1 MTRRE
6 ASRWLAWLG
15 LSVLVLLAWWNSLHG
30 EFTYDDKIEV
40 VGNRTIRFLSE
51 WKVVIAYNW
60 SRPVTLLSYAANF
73 AFSRFEPFWY
83 HAVDVALHAAA
94 SGLAMLFV
102 AELAEARGHARPL
115 RVGFAAALL
124 WALHP
129 LQTES
134 VSYVTGR
141 SEQLCA
147 LFYLVSCWAWIR
159 FARHGGWHRAAL
171 SMLGLALAFFT
182 KEVAATL
189 PVALGLIELFA
200 LRGGALRELRW
211 RRYAPWLLALAAF
224 FALRYRVYGT
234 FTARGEVE
242 RALAVQV
249 FTQAEVI
256 LRYLQLAVLPW
267 GQSIFHDHPETGL
280 SLRSALAA
288 AALVG
293 ATGLAWMRRKQVPE
307 LAFGWI
313 WFLLILMPSS
323 SVVPLKETMAEHR
336 VHLSLLGLAWMA
348 GFGLDRLEGR
358 RFTAA
363 LTAIALLFGGLTARR
378 NQLWSTEV
386 TLWGDAVAQNP
397 DSAEAWYGYGD
408 ALRLKKR
415 LPEALTAYRRSVELN
430 PDLRDGWNN
439 LGLVQATMGDAR
451 EAEATWRAVLKRSP
465 TYCKAHNNL
474 GLLRAL
480 EGRYEEA
487 GAELRT
493 TLAYCPE
500 DCMAHRLLGELYG
513 KHLNDRE
520 KALLHLE
527 FFLDA
532 CPADEMSDE
541 VRKLRDDLTW

>member
-6 ASRWLAWLG
+6 ATRWLAWLL
-15 LSVLVLLAWWNSLHG
+15 LSALVVLAWWNGLHG
-30 EFTYDDKIEV
+30 EFTYDDKVEV
-40 VGNRTIRFLSE
+40 IGNRTIRFLSE

-60 SRPVTLLSYAANF
+60 SRPITLLSYAANF
-73 AFSRFEPFWY
+73 AFSRFEPFSY
-83 HAVDVALHAAA
+83 HVVDLALHAVV

-102 AELAEARGHARPL
+102 AELAEARGHERPL
-115 RVGFAAALL
+115 RVGFAAAVI

-129 LQTES
+129 LQTEA

-147 LFYLVSCWAWIR
+147 LFYLGSCWAWIR

-171 SMLGLALAFFT
+171 SLACLVLAFFT

-200 LRGGALRELRW
+200 VRGGSLREVRW
-211 RRYAPWLLALAAF
+211 RRYAPWLLALVAF

-234 FTARGEVE
+234 LTARGEVE
-242 RALAVQV
+242 RALDVQV

-256 LRYLQLAVLPW
+256 WRYVQLAVLPL
-267 GQSIFHDHPETGL
+267 GQSIFQDHPETGL
-280 SLRSALAA
+280 SLRS
-288 AALVG
+288 
-293 ATGLAWMRRKQVPE
+293 GLAMLGLIGLTTLAWLRRERSPE

-336 VHLSLLGLAWMA
+336 AHLSLLGLAWMA
-348 GFGLDRLEGR
+348 GFGLDRLAGR
-358 RFTAA
+358 RLGWAVAA
-363 LTAIALLFGGLTARR
+363 LALLLGGLTVHR
-378 NQLWSTEV
+378 NTLWATEV
-386 TLWGDAVAQNP
+386 SLWGDAVAQNP

-415 LPEALTAYRRSVELN
+415 LPEAKAAYQRSTQLD
-430 PDLRDGWNN
+430 PSLRDAWNN
-439 LGLVQATMGDAR
+439 LGLVQATMGDVKD
-451 EAEATWRAVLKRSP
+451 AEATWRAVLKRSP

-480 EGRYEEA
+480 DGRYEEA
-487 GAELRT
+487 AAELRT
-493 TLAYCPE
+493 TLAYCSD

-513 KHLNDRE
+513 KHLDDRE
-520 KALLHLE
+520 KALIHLE
-527 FFLDA
+527 YFLEK
-532 CPADEMSDE
+532 CPADELSDE